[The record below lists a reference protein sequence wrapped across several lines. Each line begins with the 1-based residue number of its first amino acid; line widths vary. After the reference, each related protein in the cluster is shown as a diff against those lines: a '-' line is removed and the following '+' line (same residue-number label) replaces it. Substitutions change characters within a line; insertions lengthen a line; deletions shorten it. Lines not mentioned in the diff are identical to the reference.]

1 MTPIRGP
8 LARLDRS
15 RDELAKA
22 WLVRLIER
30 ASLEEIS
37 ELPTDQIARELPE
50 LISDIVEQVAST
62 NGDPYDLTERQRQR
76 AAALAGLRS
85 GRDTSPAEV
94 ARDISALQAVL
105 VRALREEL
113 AEKDPER
120 FADAVERLA
129 DATGAVQAAAVEELV
144 RTRSR
149 ELESQANTDP
159 LTGLGNL
166 RNLQTELAQMLEMQK
181 RYGHPF
187 GVLLMD
193 IDGLKR
199 VNDSQGHQAG
209 DRLLMQVAMA
219 LSRSIRTVDV
229 AARLGGDEFCVL
241 APEQEAASRRRARR
255 APRDRGGRRGVDP
268 GRPARGAVDRRRLV
282 PRARRRRRGTDRRG
296 RPRDVP
302 GQGGRGQR
310 RGGRGRRADRA
321 EVAEE
326 ARTARRSRLP
336 ALANC
341 SNKGQLPPWQSS
353 HLGVAPRGS
362 TCTRRRRRIAHAA
375 GRIGGGPEMHRMRD
389 AGLPPLPGRPV
400 PLVLRS
406 TTPEVRATRSAR
418 GGFRSPR
425 PASASRRPAWRG
437 SAWCGCARSRWTA
450 RASGRR
456 RRSASRRRASGGSRA
471 GGR

>member
-8 LARLDRS
+8 LARLERS

-30 ASLEEIS
+30 ASLDEIS

-62 NGDPYDLTERQRQR
+62 NGDPYELTDRQARR
-76 AAALAGLRS
+76 AAALASMRS
-85 GRDTSPAEV
+85 GRETSAADV
-94 ARDISALQAVL
+94 ARDIAALQAVL

-113 AEKDPER
+113 AERDPER

-219 LSRSIRTVDV
+219 LQRSIRSVDV

-241 APEQEAASRRRARR
+241 APEQESAAAAQLGERLANAVVEEVSVPAD
-255 APRDRGGRRGVDP
+255 PPIGLSIGVVSCP
-268 GRPARGAVDRRRLV
+268 EH
-282 PRARRRRRGTDRRG
+282 
-296 RPRDVP
+296 
-302 GQGGRGQR
+302 GQDAETLIDA
-310 RGGRGRRADRA
+310 ADRA
-321 EVAEE
+321 MYRAKASGENVALGEPAEEPEVAEE
-326 ARTARRSRLP
+326 S
-336 ALANC
+336 
-341 SNKGQLPPWQSS
+341 SN
-353 HLGVAPRGS
+353 GS
-362 TCTRRRRRIAHAA
+362 
-375 GRIGGGPEMHRMRD
+375 P
-389 AGLPPLPGRPV
+389 
-400 PLVLRS
+400 
-406 TTPEVRATRSAR
+406 
-418 GGFRSPR
+418 
-425 PASASRRPAWRG
+425 
-437 SAWCGCARSRWTA
+437 
-450 RASGRR
+450 
-456 RRSASRRRASGGSRA
+456 
-471 GGR
+471 